1 MKTMLYIVLVVS
13 TICSCNSQH
22 KKKRYK
28 MMESFDIE
36 VFDKNK
42 NAMNEY
48 IYQLNDD
55 TVVKQQELSECY
67 YSFLKEKKN
76 LFEYVYEYRKDGVL
90 KSSFRSFPNDFI
102 AGILREYDE
111 KGILVKEEDLE
122 KPFVYSWE
130 DIQNYLFNHKVE
142 NIQEQ
147 VVRISRW
154 SDEEATTWT
163 LDFYGE
169 YDDVKGRF
177 VVLLNGITGEELEVK
192 MFKGKGVVGKT
203 GTKAVYDILYKK

>member
-1 MKTMLYIVLVVS
+1 
-13 TICSCNSQH
+13 
-22 KKKRYK
+22 

-203 GTKAVYDILYKK
+203 GTKAVYDVLYKK